1 LKRGNTPLLIF
12 ILVLFGLCLW
22 VVWPANGLFGR
33 NQFTLGLDLKGG
45 SYLVYQAD
53 LSKKDPSQTDDQ
65 AMNGVIQKIE
75 RRVNAYGVT
84 EPIIQRQGN
93 DRIVV
98 QLPGVKNINEAIKL
112 IGQTAQL
119 DFREEQFDQDGKA
132 VLDENGKPVWVKAVA
147 KGSDGNEKELT
158 GQYLKPNAQVI
169 LEPQTN
175 KPEVAFEWNSEGAIL
190 FEQITQRNLQ
200 KPLGIFLD
208 NQLISAPTVQAVIKD
223 KGVITGLSLDEAN
236 TLAIQLNS
244 GSLDVPLTVVQQM
257 DVDSTLGADS
267 LKKSLLAG
275 EIGLACVILFMLIYY
290 RVPGLVASIA
300 LCIYGALVM
309 AIFKLI
315 PVTLTLPGIAGFI
328 ISIGM
333 AVDANI
339 LIFERT
345 KEELRAGRTLGAAVE
360 EGFKRAWPSIRDSN
374 ISTFIT
380 CIVLYWFGNT
390 FGAFMVKGF
399 ALTLFIGV
407 AVSMFSAIMVT
418 RVFLRALVG
427 SKMIT
432 GLAAYGVS
440 IPAADTRQVSASTV
454 GMSKQSVPSKNPGT
468 IDFVRRRMWYFLLSA
483 IIIIP
488 GIIALAVFGLK
499 PGVDFKSGTAMTL
512 HFSTTVEQGQ
522 LRQALAD
529 QGYTEIIIQRTA
541 EGDYLLRTEPIS
553 VDQREKLTSGLE
565 KSLGSQVTVRDY
577 YSVSPIV
584 AGETARN
591 AVIAV
596 IAAAIGILLYISWAF
611 RKMPSPLRWG
621 ICAVI
626 ALIHDVLL
634 LIGVF
639 AFLGWIAGV
648 EVDAMFITGMLTVVG
663 YSVHDTIVVFD
674 RIRENVR
681 RGVSRDFSVTVNYSI
696 LETLTR
702 SINTAL
708 TVMFVAV
715 ALFLFGGVT
724 IHYFILVLLIGI
736 ITGTYSSIFN
746 ASQLLVVWETHKWGS
761 LFSPRKRAE
770 ITAQVTT

>member
-1 LKRGNTPLLIF
+1 MKKVSGPLLIF
-12 ILVLFGLCLW
+12 ILILFGLSLW
-22 VVWPANGLFGR
+22 FIWPGNGVFGR
-33 NQFTLGLDLKGG
+33 NNFVLGLDLKGG

-53 LSKKDPSQTDDQ
+53 LTKKDPSQTDDE
-65 AMNGVIQKIE
+65 AMKGVVQKIE

-84 EPIIQRQGN
+84 EPIVQRQGN

-98 QLPGVKNINEAIKL
+98 QLPGVKDINQAIKL
-112 IGQTAQL
+112 IGETAQL
-119 DFREEQFDQDGKA
+119 DFREEQLDQSGKA
-132 VLDENGKPVWVKAVA
+132 VVDADGKTVWVKAEA
-147 KGSDGNEKELT
+147 KGSDGTQKELT
-158 GQYLKPNAQVI
+158 GKYLKPNAQIV

-208 NQLISAPTVQAVIKD
+208 NQLISAPTVQSVIKD
-223 KGVITGLSLDEAN
+223 KGVITGLSLDNAKN
-236 TLAIQLNS
+236 LAIQLNS
-244 GSLDVPLTVVQQM
+244 GSLDVPLTIVQQM

-267 LKKSLLAG
+267 LQKSLFAG
-275 EIGLACVILFMLIYY
+275 EIGLAAVILFMLIYY
-290 RVPGLVASIA
+290 RAPGFVASLA
-300 LCIYGALVM
+300 LCEYGAIVL

-427 SKMIT
+427 SRIIT
-432 GLAAYGVS
+432 SMAAYGVS
-440 IPAADTRQVSASTV
+440 VPAVRS
-454 GMSKQSVPSKNPGT
+454 SKVIESGHGAGNQTAGEKKSVAL
-468 IDFVRRRMWYFLLSA
+468 DFVGRRMWYFLLSA
-483 IIIIP
+483 VIIIP
-488 GIIALAVFGLK
+488 GLISLAIFGLK
-499 PGVDFKSGTAMTL
+499 PGVDFKSGTSMTL
-512 HFSTTVEQGQ
+512 HFSGTVEQGQ
-522 LRQALAD
+522 LRQALAE
-529 QGYTEIIIQRTA
+529 QGYNEVVIQRTG
-541 EGDYLLRTEPIS
+541 EGDFLLRTEPITPT
-553 VDQREKLTSGLE
+553 QREQMISGLD
-565 KSLGSQVTVRDY
+565 KSLGQEATVKDY
-577 YSVSPIV
+577 YSVSPVV

-591 AVIAV
+591 AIIAV
-596 IAAAIGILLYISWAF
+596 IVASVGILLYISWAF
-611 RKMPSPLRWG
+611 RKMPMPLKWG
-621 ICAVI
+621 TCAVI

-639 AFLGWIAGV
+639 SFLGWIAGV
-648 EVDAMFITGMLTVVG
+648 EIDSLFITGMLTVVG

-681 RGVSRDFSVTVNYSI
+681 RGISRDFSVVVNSSI

-702 SINTAL
+702 SINTAM
-708 TVMFVAV
+708 TVLFVAV
-715 ALFLFGGVT
+715 ALFMFGGVT

-736 ITGTYSSIFN
+736 LTGTYSSIFN
-746 ASQLLVVWETHKWGS
+746 ASQLLVVWETGKWGR
-761 LFSPRKRAE
+761 LFSPRKHAE
-770 ITAQVTT
+770 IAPQTTN

>member
-1 LKRGNTPLLIF
+1 LKRGNATLLIL
-12 ILVLFGLCLW
+12 ILLLFACCLW
-22 VVWPANGLFGR
+22 EIWPNNGLFGR
-33 NQFTLGLDLKGG
+33 HDFTLGLDLKGG

-53 LSKKDPSQTDDQ
+53 LTKKDPSQTDDE
-65 AMNGVIQKIE
+65 AMQGVLQKIE

-98 QLPGVKNINEAIKL
+98 QLPGVKDINEAVKL

-119 DFREEQFDQDGKA
+119 DFREEKLDANGQP
-132 VLDENGKPVWVKAVA
+132 VIDENGNPEWIKATA
-147 KGSDGNEKELT
+147 KGSDGMEKELT
-158 GQYLKPNAQVI
+158 GQYLKPNSQVN
-169 LEPQTN
+169 LEQQTN

-190 FEQITQRNLQ
+190 FEEITQRNLK

-208 NQLISAPTVQAVIKD
+208 NQLISAPTVQSVIKE
-223 KGVITGLSLDEAN
+223 KGVITGLSLDDAKN
-236 TLAIQLNS
+236 LAIQLNS
-244 GSLDVPLTVVQQM
+244 GSLDVPLTVIQQM

-267 LKKSLLAG
+267 LNKSLLAG
-275 EIGLACVILFMLIYY
+275 EIGLAAVILFMLVYY
-290 RVPGLVASIA
+290 RMPGLVASIA
-300 LCIYGALVM
+300 LVIYGALVL
-309 AIFKLI
+309 AIFKII

-333 AVDANI
+333 AVDANV

-418 RVFLRALVG
+418 RVFLRALMG
-427 SKMIT
+427 SGMVKS
-432 GLAAYGVS
+432 LVAYGVS
-440 IPAADTRQVSASTV
+440 RPASAISSNSTNMV
-454 GMSKQSVPSKNPGT
+454 SVPAVPKKRHAVP
-468 IDFVRRRMWYFLLSA
+468 DFVNRRLWYFLLSA

-488 GIIALAVFGLK
+488 GVISLAVFGLK
-499 PGVDFKSGTAMTL
+499 PGVDFQSGTSMTL
-512 HFSTTVEQGQ
+512 HFSQPVEQGQ
-522 LRQALAD
+522 LRQILTD
-529 QGYTEIIIQRTA
+529 QGFSDAVVQHTSG
-541 EGDYLLRTEPIS
+541 GDFLVRTETMS
-553 VDQREKLTSGLE
+553 SDQRAKLVSAME
-565 KSLGSQVTVRDY
+565 DSLGSQVTVSDF
-577 YSVSPIV
+577 YSVSPII

-596 IAAAIGILLYISWAF
+596 IVAAIGILLYITWAF
-611 RKMPSPLRWG
+611 RKMPKPFRWG
-621 ICAVI
+621 ACAVA

-634 LIGVF
+634 LLGVF
-639 AFLGWIAGV
+639 SILGLTANVEIDALFL
-648 EVDAMFITGMLTVVG
+648 TGMLTVVG

-681 RGVSRDFSVTVNYSI
+681 RGISRDFPMVVNSSI
-696 LETLTR
+696 LETLSR
-702 SINTAL
+702 SINTAM
-708 TVMFVAV
+708 TVLFVAV

-724 IHYFILVLLIGI
+724 IRYFILVLLIGI
-736 ITGTYSSIFN
+736 LTGTYSSIFN
-746 ASQLLVVWETHKWGS
+746 ASQLLVVWDTGKWGT
-761 LFSPRKRAE
+761 LFSKRKQIEAHVPA
-770 ITAQVTT
+770 TN

>member
-1 LKRGNTPLLIF
+1 LKRGNATLLIL
-12 ILVLFGLCLW
+12 ILLLFACCLW
-22 VVWPANGLFGR
+22 EIWPNNGLFGR
-33 NQFTLGLDLKGG
+33 HDFTLGLDLKGG

-53 LSKKDPSQTDDQ
+53 LTKKDPSQTDDE
-65 AMNGVIQKIE
+65 AMQGVLQKIE

-98 QLPGVKNINEAIKL
+98 QLPGVKDINEAVKL

-119 DFREEQFDQDGKA
+119 DFREEKLDANGQP
-132 VLDENGKPVWVKAVA
+132 VIDENGNPEWIKAMA
-147 KGSDGNEKELT
+147 KGSDGMEKELT
-158 GQYLKPNAQVI
+158 GQYLKPNSQVN
-169 LEPQTN
+169 LEQQTN

-190 FEQITQRNLQ
+190 FEEITQRNLK

-208 NQLISAPTVQAVIKD
+208 NQLISAPTVQSVIKE
-223 KGVITGLSLDEAN
+223 KGVITGLSLDDAKN
-236 TLAIQLNS
+236 LAIQLNS
-244 GSLDVPLTVVQQM
+244 GSLDVPLTVIQQM

-267 LKKSLLAG
+267 LNKSLLAG
-275 EIGLACVILFMLIYY
+275 EIGLAAVILFMLVYY
-290 RVPGLVASIA
+290 RMPGLVASIA
-300 LCIYGALVM
+300 LVIYGSLVL
-309 AIFKLI
+309 AIFKII

-333 AVDANI
+333 AVDANV

-418 RVFLRALVG
+418 RVFLRALMG
-427 SKMIT
+427 SGMVKS
-432 GLAAYGVS
+432 LVAYGVS
-440 IPAADTRQVSASTV
+440 RPSSGISSNSTNMVSAPA
-454 GMSKQSVPSKNPGT
+454 VPKKRHAVP
-468 IDFVRRRMWYFLLSA
+468 DFVNRRMWYFLLSA
-483 IIIIP
+483 VIIIP
-488 GIIALAVFGLK
+488 GVISLAVFGLK
-499 PGVDFKSGTAMTL
+499 PGVDFQSGTAMTL
-512 HFSTTVEQGQ
+512 HFSQPVEQGQ
-522 LRQALAD
+522 LRQILTD
-529 QGYTEIIIQRTA
+529 QAFSDAIVQHTSG
-541 EGDYLLRTEPIS
+541 GDFLVRTETMS
-553 VDQREKLTSGLE
+553 SDQRAKLVSAME
-565 KSLGSQVTVRDY
+565 DSLGSQVTVSDF
-577 YSVSPIV
+577 YSVSPII

-596 IAAAIGILLYISWAF
+596 IVAAIGILLYITWAF
-611 RKMPSPLRWG
+611 RKMPKPFRWG
-621 ICAVI
+621 TCAVA

-634 LIGVF
+634 LLGVF
-639 AFLGWIAGV
+639 SILGLTANVEIDALFL
-648 EVDAMFITGMLTVVG
+648 TGMLTVVG

-681 RGVSRDFSVTVNYSI
+681 RGISRDFPVVVNSSI
-696 LETLTR
+696 LETLSR
-702 SINTAL
+702 SINTAM
-708 TVMFVAV
+708 TVLFVAV

-736 ITGTYSSIFN
+736 LTGTYSSIFN
-746 ASQLLVVWETHKWGS
+746 ASQLLVVWDTGKWGT
-761 LFSPRKRAE
+761 LFSKRKQIEAHAPA
-770 ITAQVTT
+770 TN

>member
-1 LKRGNTPLLIF
+1 MKKVGGPLLLF
-12 ILVLFGLCLW
+12 ILILFGLSVW
-22 VVWPANGLFGR
+22 VIWPGNGIFGR
-33 NQFTLGLDLKGG
+33 NDFTLGLDLKGG

-65 AMNGVIQKIE
+65 AMQGVLQKIE

-98 QLPGVKNINEAIKL
+98 QLPGIKDINEAIKL

-119 DFREEQFDQDGKA
+119 DFREEKLGENGQP
-132 VLDENGKPVWVKAVA
+132 VLDENGKPTWSIALA
-147 KGSDGNEKELT
+147 KGSDGNEKELS
-158 GQYLKPNAQVI
+158 GIYLKPNAQVV
-169 LEPQTN
+169 LTPQTN
-175 KPEVAFEWNSEGAIL
+175 LPEVSFEWNSEGALL

-208 NQLISAPTVQAVIKD
+208 NQLISAPTVQSVIKD
-223 KGVITGLSLDEAN
+223 KGVITGLVLADAN
-236 TLAIQLNS
+236 NLAIQLNS
-244 GSLDVPLTVVQQM
+244 GSLDVPLTVIQQM

-275 EIGLACVILFMLIYY
+275 EIGLAAVILFMLIYY
-290 RVPGLVASIA
+290 RMPGLVASVA
-300 LCIYGALVM
+300 LCIYGALIL

-333 AVDANI
+333 AVDANV

-427 SKMIT
+427 SRLVT
-432 GLAAYGVS
+432 SLSAYGVS
-440 IPAADTRQVSASTV
+440 LTTATSGPVSTASKGANSQAIPA
-454 GMSKQSVPSKNPGT
+454 KNLAAP
-468 IDFVRRRMWYFLLSA
+468 DFVKRRMWYFLLSTV
-483 IIIIP
+483 IIVP
-488 GIIALAVFGLK
+488 GIIFLAVFGLK
-499 PGVDFKSGTAMTL
+499 PGVDFQSGTSMTL
-512 HFSTTVEQGQ
+512 HFSGTVEQGQ
-522 LRQALAD
+522 LRQALTE
-529 QGYTEIIIQRTA
+529 QGYSEVIIQHSG

-553 VDQREKLTSGLE
+553 PDQRQKLVSGLE
-565 KSLGSQVTVRDY
+565 TSLGYQVTVRDY

-584 AGETARN
+584 AGDTARN
-591 AVIAV
+591 AIIAV
-596 IAAAIGILLYISWAF
+596 IVASIGILLYISWAF
-611 RKMPSPLRWG
+611 RKMPMPLRWG
-621 ICAVI
+621 TCAVV

-634 LIGVF
+634 LVGVF
-639 AFLGWIAGV
+639 AFLGWVAGV
-648 EVDAMFITGMLTVVG
+648 EVDALFITGMLTVVG

-681 RGVSRDFSVTVNYSI
+681 KGMSRDFSVTVNSSI

-702 SINTAL
+702 SINTAM
-708 TVMFVAV
+708 TVLFVAV
-715 ALFLFGGVT
+715 ALFLFGGTT
-724 IHYFILVLLIGI
+724 IHYFILVLLIGVV
-736 ITGTYSSIFN
+736 TGTYSSIFN
-746 ASQLLVVWETHKWGS
+746 ASQLLVVWETRKWGR
-761 LFSPRKRAE
+761 LFSPRKQVE
-770 ITAQVTT
+770 TAT

>member
-1 LKRGNTPLLIF
+1 
-12 ILVLFGLCLW
+12 LVLFAFCFW
-22 VVWPANGLFGR
+22 EIWSDNGLFGR
-33 NQFTLGLDLKGG
+33 HNFTLGLDLKGG

-53 LSKKDPSQTDDQ
+53 LTKKDPSQTDDE
-65 AMNGVIQKIE
+65 AMQGVLQKIE

-98 QLPGVKNINEAIKL
+98 QLPGVKDINEAIKL

-119 DFREEQFDQDGKA
+119 DFREEKLDANGQP
-132 VLDENGKPVWVKAVA
+132 VLDANGNPEWVKATA
-147 KGSDGNEKELT
+147 KGSDGQEKELT
-158 GQYLKPNAQVI
+158 GQYLKPNAQVV
-169 LEPQTN
+169 LNPQTN

-190 FEQITQRNLQ
+190 FEEITQRNLQ

-208 NQLISAPTVQAVIKD
+208 NQLISAPTVQSVIKD
-223 KGVITGLSLDEAN
+223 KGVITGLTLEDAKN
-236 TLAIQLNS
+236 LAIQLNS

-267 LKKSLLAG
+267 LSKSLLAG
-275 EIGLACVILFMLIYY
+275 EIGLAAVIIFMLVYY
-290 RVPGLVASIA
+290 RMPGLVASVA
-300 LCIYGALVM
+300 LIIYGAIVL

-333 AVDANI
+333 AVDANV

-345 KEELRAGRTLGAAVE
+345 KEELRAGRTLGAAVD

-380 CIVLYWFGNT
+380 CIVLYWFGST

-418 RVFLRALVG
+418 RVFLRAVMG
-427 SKMIT
+427 SGMVKS
-432 GLAAYGVS
+432 LAAYGVS
-440 IPAADTRQVSASTV
+440 RPSSGTASNSTNIVSEPAVSQKRHA
-454 GMSKQSVPSKNPGT
+454 VP
-468 IDFVRRRMWYFLLSA
+468 DFVNRRLWYFLLSA
-483 IIIIP
+483 VIIIP
-488 GIIALAVFGLK
+488 GVISLAVVGLR
-499 PGVDFKSGTAMTL
+499 PGVDFQSGTSMTL
-512 HFSTTVEQGQ
+512 RFSQPVEQGQ
-522 LRQALAD
+522 LRQVLTEQGYSDAVIQHSTGGDFLVRTEAMSAD
-529 QGYTEIIIQRTA
+529 QRA
-541 EGDYLLRTEPIS
+541 
-553 VDQREKLTSGLE
+553 KLVSAME
-565 KSLGSQVTVRDY
+565 DSLGTQVTVSDF
-577 YSVSPIV
+577 YSVSPII

-596 IAAAIGILLYISWAF
+596 IVAAIGILLYITWAF
-611 RKMPSPLRWG
+611 RKMPKPFRWG
-621 ICAVI
+621 ACAVA

-634 LIGVF
+634 LLGVF
-639 AFLGWIAGV
+639 SILGWTAGV
-648 EVDAMFITGMLTVVG
+648 EIDALFITGMLTVVG

-681 RGVSRDFSVTVNYSI
+681 RGISRDFPVVVNSSI
-696 LETLTR
+696 LETLSR
-702 SINTAL
+702 SINTAV

-724 IHYFILVLLIGI
+724 IHYFILVLLIGVL
-736 ITGTYSSIFN
+736 TGTYSSIFN
-746 ASQLLVVWETHKWGS
+746 ASQLLVVWDTGKWGT
-761 LFSPRKRAE
+761 LFSRRKQIEA
-770 ITAQVTT
+770 TAPATN

>member
-1 LKRGNTPLLIF
+1 LKRGNAALLIL
-12 ILVLFGLCLW
+12 ILLLFACCLW
-22 VVWPANGLFGR
+22 EIWPNNGLFGR
-33 NQFTLGLDLKGG
+33 HDFTLGLDLKGG

-53 LSKKDPSQTDDQ
+53 LTKKDPSQTDDE
-65 AMNGVIQKIE
+65 AMQGVVQKIE

-98 QLPGVKNINEAIKL
+98 QLPGVKDINEAIKL
-112 IGQTAQL
+112 IGETAQL
-119 DFREEQFDQDGKA
+119 DFREEKLDENGQP
-132 VLDENGKPVWVKAVA
+132 VLDENGNPEWVKAMA
-147 KGSDGNEKELT
+147 KGSDGQEKELT
-158 GQYLKPNAQVI
+158 GQYLKPNSQVV

-190 FEQITQRNLQ
+190 FEEITQRNLQ

-208 NQLISAPTVQAVIKD
+208 NQLISAPTVQSVIKD
-223 KGVITGLSLDEAN
+223 KGVITGLTLDNAKN
-236 TLAIQLNS
+236 LSIQLNS
-244 GSLDVPLTVVQQM
+244 GSLDVPLTVIQQM

-267 LKKSLLAG
+267 LHKSLLAG
-275 EIGLACVILFMLIYY
+275 EIGLAAVILFMLIYY
-290 RVPGLVASIA
+290 RAPGFVASLA
-300 LCIYGALVM
+300 LVIYGAIVL
-309 AIFKLI
+309 AIFKVI

-333 AVDANI
+333 AVDANV

-418 RVFLRALVG
+418 RVFLRALMG
-427 SKMIT
+427 SGLVKS
-432 GLAAYGVS
+432 LAAYGVS
-440 IPAADTRQVSASTV
+440 RSSSGNTANSTDMVSAPA
-454 GMSKQSVPSKNPGT
+454 VPKKRHAVP
-468 IDFVRRRMWYFLLSA
+468 DFVNRRLWYFLLSA
-483 IIIIP
+483 VIIIP
-488 GIIALAVFGLK
+488 GVISLAVFGLK
-499 PGVDFKSGTAMTL
+499 PGVDFQSGTSMTL
-512 HFSTTVEQGQ
+512 HFSQPVEQGQ
-522 LRQALAD
+522 LRQVLTD
-529 QGYTEIIIQRTA
+529 QGYGDAVIQYSQS
-541 EGDYLLRTEPIS
+541 EGDFLIRTTTMS
-553 VDQREKLTSGLE
+553 ADQRATLVSAMED
-565 KSLGSQVTVRDY
+565 SLGSQVTVSDF
-577 YSVSPIV
+577 YSVSPII

-596 IAAAIGILLYISWAF
+596 IVAAIGILLYITWAF
-611 RKMPSPLRWG
+611 RKMPKPFRWG
-621 ICAVI
+621 ACAVA

-634 LIGVF
+634 LLGVF
-639 AFLGWIAGV
+639 SILGLTANV
-648 EVDAMFITGMLTVVG
+648 EIDALFITGMLTVVG

-681 RGVSRDFSVTVNYSI
+681 RGISRDFPTVVNSSI
-696 LETLTR
+696 LETLSR
-702 SINTAL
+702 SINTAM
-708 TVMFVAV
+708 TVLFVAV

-736 ITGTYSSIFN
+736 LTGTYSSIFN
-746 ASQLLVVWETHKWGS
+746 ASQLLVVWDTGKWGT
-761 LFSPRKRAE
+761 LFSKQKKQIEAPA
-770 ITAQVTT
+770 TATN

>member
-1 LKRGNTPLLIF
+1 LSVWAIWPGNGI
-12 ILVLFGLCLW
+12 
-22 VVWPANGLFGR
+22 FGR
-33 NQFTLGLDLKGG
+33 NNFTLGLDLKGG

-53 LSKKDPSQTDDQ
+53 LTKKDPSQTDDQ
-65 AMNGVIQKIE
+65 AMQGVLQKIE

-84 EPIIQRQGN
+84 EPIIQREGN

-98 QLPGVKNINEAIKL
+98 QLPGIKDINEAIKL

-119 DFREEQFDQDGKA
+119 DFREEK
-132 VLDENGKPVWVKAVA
+132 LDENGKPVLDANGNPTWSIALA
-147 KGSDGNEKELT
+147 KGSDGIEKELS
-158 GQYLKPNAQVI
+158 GQYLKPNAQVV

-175 KPEVAFEWNSEGAIL
+175 KPDVSFEWNSEGATL

-208 NQLISAPTVQAVIKD
+208 NQLISAPTVQSVIKD
-223 KGVITGLSLDEAN
+223 KGVITGLTLADASN
-236 TLAIQLNS
+236 LAIQLNS
-244 GSLDVPLTVVQQM
+244 GSLDVPLTVIQQM

-275 EIGLACVILFMLIYY
+275 EIGLAAVILFMLIYY
-290 RVPGLVASIA
+290 RMPGLVASVA
-300 LCIYGALVM
+300 LCIYGALIL

-333 AVDANI
+333 AVDANV

-380 CIVLYWFGNT
+380 CIVLFWFGNT

-427 SKMIT
+427 SRLVT
-432 GLAAYGVS
+432 SLSAYGVS
-440 IPAADTRQVSASTV
+440 LTTATSGPVSTVREGANSQAIPA
-454 GMSKQSVPSKNPGT
+454 KNPAAP
-468 IDFVRRRMWYFLLSA
+468 DFVRRRMWYFLLSA
-483 IIIIP
+483 VIIVP
-488 GIIALAVFGLK
+488 GIISLAVFGLK
-499 PGVDFKSGTAMTL
+499 PGVDFQSGTSMTL
-512 HFSTTVEQGQ
+512 HFSGTVEQGQ
-522 LRQALAD
+522 LRQALTQ
-529 QGYTEIIIQRTA
+529 QGYSEVIIQRTG

-553 VDQREKLTSGLE
+553 PDQRQKLVSGLE
-565 KSLGSQVTVRDY
+565 TSLGSQVTVRDY

-584 AGETARN
+584 AGDTARN

-596 IAAAIGILLYISWAF
+596 IAAAVGILLYISWAF
-611 RKMPSPLRWG
+611 RKMPKPLRWG
-621 ICAVI
+621 TCAVV

-634 LIGVF
+634 LMGVF
-639 AFLGWIAGV
+639 SFLGWIGGV
-648 EVDAMFITGMLTVVG
+648 EIDALFITGMLTVVG

-681 RGVSRDFSVTVNYSI
+681 KGMSRDFSVTVNSSI

-702 SINTAL
+702 SINTAM
-708 TVMFVAV
+708 TVLFVAV
-715 ALFLFGGVT
+715 ALFLFGGTT
-724 IHYFILVLLIGI
+724 IHYFILVLLIGV

-746 ASQLLVVWETHKWGS
+746 ASQLLVVWETRKWGG
-761 LFSPRKRAE
+761 LFSPRKQLE
-770 ITAQVTT
+770 IPAQVAD